1 MKSKEEGRFY
11 KLQLFFIRIRHG
23 LFLFTLRSF
32 LSKIGLDF
40 MLFYWELE
48 GSADIPEPLI
58 REDDGNYTVVPLS
71 REDLKLLKGLS
82 FISYEKLLERF
93 DVGSRVVALKWKDDL
108 AAFTCVEHQDFT
120 FRKKK
125 FHLDEDEAYLLN
137 MYTYQTFRGKN
148 LAPYLR
154 YQVYKMLRKEG
165 IGNIYSVTDYLN
177 KSSIKFKR
185 KLGAKPVLLYGS
197 AIFLKKF
204 HRTFKLKQYKT
215 NNPQPYPSQPSRSK
229 LRY

>member
-11 KLQLFFIRIRHG
+11 KLQLLFIRIKHG

-32 LSKIGLDF
+32 FSKVGLDF

-48 GSADIPEPLI
+48 GTADLPEPGI
-58 REDDGNYTVVPLS
+58 REDGGNYKVVPLS
-71 REDLKLLKGLS
+71 REDLKMLKGLS
-82 FISYEKLLERF
+82 FINYEKLLERY
-93 DVGSRVVALKWKDDL
+93 DLGLRVISLKWKDKL
-108 AAFTCVEHQDFT
+108 AAFTCIEYQDFI
-120 FRKKK
+120 FRKKN
-125 FHLDEDEAYLLN
+125 FPLAEDEAYLLN
-137 MYTYQTFRGKN
+137 MYTYQSFRGKN

-154 YQVYKMLRKEG
+154 YQVYKMLRSEG
-165 IGNIYSVTDYLN
+165 IENIYSVTDYLN

-185 KLGAKPVLLYGS
+185 KLGAKPLVLYGS

-215 NNPQPYPSQPSRSK
+215 NSPYPYPR
-229 LRY
+229 